1 VSQLKII
8 LLFIL
13 TCLTLTAALA
23 RPVEDVKLTDSGKGY
38 QMATHEGRSFSLSY
52 DKNMEGFAKADAAGP
67 QKGGIV
73 FTGSSSMVLWKTVSQ
88 DMAPMP
94 AVNRGFGGSTSPQLW
109 WYADKA
115 VLARDP
121 RLVVVYVGDND
132 LVNDSVSVGNYMKYI
147 RLFRDKV
154 WQHNPRTRLIFISN
168 KPSPSRWKAW
178 DKFQEANRRL
188 ERMCS
193 RDPRLTYVDISQTL
207 LDAKG
212 QPRPECFQK
221 DMLHMK
227 PELYREWTKVV
238 RPVVER
244 VWAEIEAEG

>member
-1 VSQLKII
+1 MIS
-8 LLFIL
+8 LLIIL
-13 TCLTLTAALA
+13 TCLTLTAVLA
-23 RPVEDVKLTDSGKGY
+23 APVGEVKLTDSGKGH
-38 QMATHEGRSFSLSY
+38 QIATHEGRVFALAY
-52 DKNMEGFAKADAAGP
+52 DKNMGAFAKADAADS

-73 FTGSSSMVLWKTVSQ
+73 FTGSSSMVGWKTVAK

-121 RLVVVYVGDND
+121 RLVVIYVGDND
-132 LVNDSVSVGNYMKYI
+132 LVNASVNAGNYMKYI
-147 RLFRDKV
+147 RLFREKV
-154 WQHNPRTRLIFISN
+154 WQHNPRTRLIFLSN
-168 KPSPSRWKAW
+168 KPSPSRWKFW

-193 RDPRLTYVDISQTL
+193 RDRRLSYVDISPTL
-207 LDAKG
+207 LDTNG

-227 PELYREWTKVV
+227 PELYKEWTRVV